1 MRIGKLHSVTA
12 SRYRDW
18 VEIDILSNRLTAKVV
33 ELMKV
38 HFGRFGV
45 PDHVVTDNGPQ
56 FISTE

>member
-1 MRIGKLHSVTA
+1 MHLVTA
-12 SRYRDW
+12 CRYRDW
-18 VEIDILSNRLTAKVV
+18 IEIDILSNRLTAKVV

-45 PDHVVTDNGPQ
+45 PDRVVTDNGPQ